1 MKKIFLLSIFITL
14 TGCMNSTAM
23 LGSILTVGTSGG
35 NIYQA
40 GLQYGTTKAIKKETG
55 KDTVEYISDLL
66 NPPEEKSMSDELVI
80 LLENRIKNTRKIIF
94 SGNN

>member
-35 NIYQA
+35 NIYLA
-40 GLQYGTTKAIKKETG
+40 GASYGTNM
-55 KDTVEYISDLL
+55 TV
-66 NPPEEKSMSDELVI
+66 K
-80 LLENRIKNTRKIIF
+80 
-94 SGNN
+94 

>member
-40 GLQYGTTKAIKKETG
+40 GASYGTNMTVKKITGKTPTEHLTFIIQHTKKE
-55 KDTVEYISDLL
+55 
-66 NPPEEKSMSDELVI
+66 NEKQ
-80 LLENRIKNTRKIIF
+80 N
-94 SGNN
+94 